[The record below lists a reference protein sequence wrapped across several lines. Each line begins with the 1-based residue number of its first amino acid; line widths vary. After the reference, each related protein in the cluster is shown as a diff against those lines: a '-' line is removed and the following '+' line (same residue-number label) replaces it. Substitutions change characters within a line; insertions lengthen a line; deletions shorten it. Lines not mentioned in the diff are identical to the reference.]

1 MLKIL
6 SISLITVILFVILK
20 QKTPELAMMVSVAGG
35 VLILFFCFDYL
46 SEILSYYSNLSSSIG
61 IDSNIIKVAL
71 KIVCVG
77 FLTEFISDLAID
89 FGNSAIASKIIFGGK
104 VVICVVIL
112 PVVKELVSLLFF
124 FY

>member
-6 SISLITVILFVILK
+6 SISLISVILFVILK

-77 FLTEFISDLAID
+77 FLTEFVSDLAID
-89 FGNSAIASKIIFGGK
+89 FGNSAISSKI
-104 VVICVVIL
+104 
-112 PVVKELVSLLFF
+112 LFDQVMSEVQMRN
-124 FY
+124 